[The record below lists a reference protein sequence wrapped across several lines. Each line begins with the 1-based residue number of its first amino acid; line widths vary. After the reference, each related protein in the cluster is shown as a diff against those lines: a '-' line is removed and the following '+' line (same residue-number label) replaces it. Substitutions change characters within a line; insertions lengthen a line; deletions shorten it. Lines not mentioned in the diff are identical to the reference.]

1 MVSLQYYHSV
11 LYSSSA
17 RKLSLEGFLQLFQFF
32 LLAQAAYCREELFES
47 CSYNAY
53 LDFLRFL
60 VYFCADAKAFRQA
73 ARVADFLNHYFPIP
87 PLVLFSLRV
96 FSFALCF
103 SEINVM
109 HLAICF
115 FKFPIV
121 AGFSGLVPALWLLFS
136 FASFAFASFSF
147 SSSSLVPK
155 DLNCEIAFFVI
166 FLPLFPFRFCLFP
179 AFSRLPSLP
188 LSFPWLLRARAFS
201 LFLPLSFFLQRVLSR
216 LFSPFFAFQR
226 SFFPLLFLQSSLHLP
241 FLQVFLFPQ
250 FPLFLFSLFLHFL
263 GLFPLLFLS
272 RSLFLLLLLF
282 GLLPSFLQLFLL

>member
-32 LLAQAAYCREELFES
+32 LLVQAAYCREELFES
-47 CSYNAY
+47 CPYNAY

-60 VYFCADAKAFRQA
+60 VYFYADAKAFRQA

-155 DLNCEIAFFVI
+155 DLNCEIVFFFIFLGFFLCCFFLARCFFCFCFLAFFLLFFNCFFFKRFFRLRAYYASDVNLVRKYCIRPYDPYLDSNRSVFWIACCLCVI
-166 FLPLFPFRFCLFP
+166 NQLYLVSCLFHVSCRNP
-179 AFSRLPSLP
+179 LLSLSLP
-188 LSFPWLLRARAFS
+188 FS
-201 LFLPLSFFLQRVLSR
+201 SKR
-216 LFSPFFAFQR
+216 
-226 SFFPLLFLQSSLHLP
+226 
-241 FLQVFLFPQ
+241 
-250 FPLFLFSLFLHFL
+250 
-263 GLFPLLFLS
+263 
-272 RSLFLLLLLF
+272 
-282 GLLPSFLQLFLL
+282 